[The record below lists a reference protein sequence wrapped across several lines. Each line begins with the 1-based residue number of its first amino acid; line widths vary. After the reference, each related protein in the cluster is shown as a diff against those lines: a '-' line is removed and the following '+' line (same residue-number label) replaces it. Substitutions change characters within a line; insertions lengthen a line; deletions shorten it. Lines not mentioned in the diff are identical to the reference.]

1 MKQKDDVTLTFV
13 REGKPKKLLS
23 FFKEK
28 GYNVSEYEK
37 GIYHVLKK
45 DHVDVQ
51 VVVTKEVGEDYLWLK
66 ALSDKLTF
74 EDAIRLVQAAKD
86 ETDVEGMKRISS
98 ILDLTSRL
106 NADKDWMK
114 EAKNMQAFRYL
125 FEDEFKEKDKK
136 IEDLSEQLQNQSEQL
151 QNKEKE
157 IERLKELL
165 KKNKIAML

>member
-1 MKQKDDVTLTFV
+1 MRPSYKQLDKPQFVGDIRMIV

-51 VVVTKEVGEDYLWLK
+51 VVVTKEVGDDYLWLK

-74 EDAIRLVQAAKD
+74 EEAIRLVQAA
-86 ETDVEGMKRISS
+86 I
-98 ILDLTSRL
+98 TS
-106 NADKDWMK
+106 
-114 EAKNMQAFRYL
+114 
-125 FEDEFKEKDKK
+125 
-136 IEDLSEQLQNQSEQL
+136 
-151 QNKEKE
+151 
-157 IERLKELL
+157 
-165 KKNKIAML
+165 